1 MPVTEATA
9 CLSWLSLLGG
19 AGHSAHPNHRGQG
32 WERPTVCTEFSLL
45 VTHNPVRFSE
55 LVISLPSPGPSRECP
70 SPACCHSWVPGTED
84 GSD

>member
-1 MPVTEATA
+1 MPP
-9 CLSWLSLLGG
+9 SWLSLLGG

-32 WERPTVCTEFSLL
+32 CERLTVCTEFSLL

-55 LVISLPSPGPSRECP
+55 LVISLPSPGPSRSALP
-70 SPACCHSWVPGTED
+70 RPAATPGSLAQRT